1 MTNGYRFN
9 YTNESSLR
17 NPNNIP
23 KGGKNKFNTQFIN
36 YSQLIIIFYTLNFVN
51 VYILINSRE
60 NTFVKCIIKI
70 FLLYI

>member
-1 MTNGYRFN
+1 MKIITQSEKFRHDIVQICADAMTNGYRFN

-23 KGGKNKFNTQFIN
+23 KGGGNKFNTQFIN

-51 VYILINSRE
+51 I
-60 NTFVKCIIKI
+60 
-70 FLLYI
+70 